1 MSSVELSTYQMN
13 NPYREENKSLYL
25 AYLSNMNYPL
35 SGSDKCFFTETLIS
49 YINKHYKIR

>member
-35 SGSDKCFFTETLIS
+35 REVISVSLQKPLYLI
-49 YINKHYKIR
+49 